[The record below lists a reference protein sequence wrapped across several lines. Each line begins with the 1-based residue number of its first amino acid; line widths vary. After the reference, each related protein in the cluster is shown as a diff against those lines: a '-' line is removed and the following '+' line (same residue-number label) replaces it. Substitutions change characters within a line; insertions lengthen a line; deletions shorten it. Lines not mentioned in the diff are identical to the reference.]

1 MPALRSLSR
10 VPLVSSA
17 VTFTFAVATAIL
29 AIVVALVWH
38 ILVRQLPYPDAERLV
53 FVWNRYGATEA
64 HSSQLSP
71 PDFNDYRHARSFVN
85 AAAYTEANV
94 NLTDGEPRRLR
105 AQRVTPA
112 FFDTLGVAAPA
123 LDEDSIILSDAAWRT
138 HFGARRDLVGNTI
151 LLDGVAT
158 RVAAVMPAS
167 FAYPDRNTE
176 AWLPLVFTEKD
187 FADDNRGNEN
197 LLMIARMREG
207 VSVAQA
213 QAEIDVINR
222 SVFHRVP
229 SRVDF
234 LKESKWHVALFPL
247 RDDLV
252 RRARPALLLLLGA
265 ALLVA
270 LLAAANV
277 TSLFLAR
284 TVARQRELAVR
295 SALGASVGQLL
306 RVVASEV
313 LLLAIAGIAIGLFV
327 ARAALPHIALQGLP
341 RVDEVRIDFVVAMG
355 TAAFVLIA
363 ATIIGFGVA
372 WSAGVLAGR
381 RGGVPAATSA
391 SATRLRAVLVGAQV
405 AIAVTLLVSGAMLF
419 QTYRRLRGVEL
430 GFEPKNVWTFAVEL
444 PRSKYKM
451 PQRQAFFSELQAR
464 LKSLPGVVDASAGSD
479 LPFSPNDWTATFH
492 VEGVEHR
499 GNMPSAHVR
508 VALPNYASTMRIP
521 VLRGRFFTDTD
532 REGAV
537 RVCVIDEE
545 AARRYWPGQDPVGKR
560 VKWGETM
567 REVVGVVGSIRTN
580 SLADDAEPH
589 LYLPLLQR
597 HEWMLYG
604 VVRADRN
611 VASDVR
617 AIVRS
622 LDPAQPVFAVQSM
635 DVYLDDAIA
644 QPRLRAAVIAASA
657 AIAILLALTG
667 LYALL
672 AYVVTTRT
680 REVGLRI
687 ALGATPAHVMRFV
700 VRWSLRITLAGIA
713 VGLAGALLMTRSM
726 RALLFGIDPLD
737 PALYALVA
745 LAFACVAVIAAALPA
760 LRAARIDPA
769 VALRQE

>member
-17 VTFTFAVATAIL
+17 VTLTFAVATAIL
-29 AIVVALVWH
+29 AIVFALVWH

-53 FVWNRYGATEA
+53 FVWNRYGATET
-64 HSSQLSP
+64 HSSTLSP
-71 PDFNDYRHARSFVN
+71 PDFNDYRHARSFAN
-85 AAAYTEANV
+85 AAAYTPASV
-94 NLTDGEPRRLR
+94 NLTQGEPRRLS
-105 AQRVTPA
+105 ATQITPG
-112 FFDTLGVAAPA
+112 FFDVLGVAAPR
-123 LDEDSIILSDAAWRT
+123 LDEHSIILSDATWRT

-151 LLDGVAT
+151 LIDGVAT

-167 FAYPDRNTE
+167 FAFPDPNTE
-176 AWLPLVFTEKD
+176 AWLPLVLTQED
-187 FADDNRGNEN
+187 FADANRGNEN
-197 LLMIARMREG
+197 LVMIARMREG
-207 VSVAQA
+207 VTVAQA

-229 SRVDF
+229 DRVDF
-234 LKESKWHVALFPL
+234 LKEVKWHVALFPL

-252 RRARPALLLLLGA
+252 QRARPALLLLLGA

-284 TVARQRELAVR
+284 TVARQKELSVR
-295 SALGASVGQLL
+295 SALGASVWHLL
-306 RVVASEV
+306 RVVAFEA
-313 LLLAIAGIAIGLFV
+313 LLLASVGIVVGLFV
-327 ARAALPHIALQGLP
+327 ARVTLPQITLQGLP
-341 RVDEVRIDFVVAMG
+341 RAHEVRIDAAIMIG

-363 ATIIGFGVA
+363 AAIIGFGVA
-372 WSAGVLAGR
+372 LWSR
-381 RGGVPAATSA
+381 RAAS
-391 SATRLRAVLVGAQV
+391 SATRLRAILVGAQV
-405 AIAVTLLVSGAMLF
+405 AIAVTLIVSGAMLF

-430 GFEPKNVWTFAVEL
+430 GFDPRNVLTFAVEL

-464 LKSLPGVVDASAGSD
+464 LKTLPGVVDASAVSD
-479 LPFSPNDWTATFH
+479 LPFSPNDWTATFNI
-492 VEGVEHR
+492 EGVDHR
-499 GNMPSAHVR
+499 GKVPSAHVR
-508 VALPNYASTMRIP
+508 VVLPDYARTMRIP
-521 VLRGRFFTDTD
+521 VLRGRFFTTAD
-532 REGAV
+532 REGAL
-537 RVCVIDEE
+537 RVCLIDDE

-560 VKWGETM
+560 VQWGETM
-567 REVVGVVGSIRTN
+567 REVVGVVGSVRTT

-604 VVRADRN
+604 VVRVEGDAQRIAN
-611 VASDVR
+611 DVR
-617 AIVRS
+617 TIIRS

-635 DVYLDDAIA
+635 DAYLDDAIT
-644 QPRLRAAVIAASA
+644 QPRLRAVVVAGSA
-657 AIAILLALTG
+657 IVAILLALTG

-687 ALGATPAHVMRFV
+687 ALGATPAHVMSFV
-700 VRWSLRITLAGIA
+700 VRWALRITAIGIV
-713 VGLAGALLMTRSM
+713 VGLAGALVMTRSM

-737 PALYALVA
+737 PATYVLVAFAFALVA
-745 LAFACVAVIAAALPA
+745 IAAAALPA